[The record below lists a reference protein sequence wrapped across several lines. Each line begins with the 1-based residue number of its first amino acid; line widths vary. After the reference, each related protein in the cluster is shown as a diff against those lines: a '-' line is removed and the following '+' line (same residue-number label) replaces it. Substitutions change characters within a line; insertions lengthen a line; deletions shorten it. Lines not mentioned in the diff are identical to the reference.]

1 MPQVSLLLRDL
12 GYKHY
17 SNIVFGNGC
26 PALAVSEM
34 PALRT
39 LTSHPAHSMI
49 AIMEEQPQLSSRT
62 KDLPRWVQILAGVIL
77 GLFTL
82 LCALASLALLFT
94 PNKRL
99 PLLAIPAVL
108 LLVLGCVWVLA
119 KCFRLITG
127 RKTRGGLMSPLALRT
142 VSYFLLILPIGG
154 FFTGYF
160 REEGALAI
168 FQAVA
173 YFFGFLGLQSLA
185 RKRAA
190 ERTQQKEPKNS
201 LG

>member
-1 MPQVSLLLRDL
+1 
-12 GYKHY
+12 
-17 SNIVFGNGC
+17 
-26 PALAVSEM
+26 
-34 PALRT
+34 
-39 LTSHPAHSMI
+39 
-49 AIMEEQPQLSSRT
+49 MEEQLSSWT
-62 KDLPRWVQILAGVIL
+62 EDLPRWVRIPAGLIL

-82 LCALASLALLFT
+82 LCALASFALLFT

-99 PLLAIPAVL
+99 PLIAIPVVL

-142 VSYFLLILPIGG
+142 VSYFLLILPIVG

-160 REEGALAI
+160 REKGALAI

-190 ERTQQKEPKNS
+190 EKTEQKESRNS
-201 LG
+201 SG